1 MHQGILPCG
10 AFHATFRVMTK
21 APRNNDVDTPLIR
34 FRRERGMSQIMFGA
48 MFDPPVNKSTVSR
61 WEANGVPLERVIEV
75 EKVTGVPRQ
84 ELAPDMFA
92 VEAS

>member
-1 MHQGILPCG
+1 
-10 AFHATFRVMTK
+10 
-21 APRNNDVDTPLIR
+21 
-34 FRRERGMSQIMFGA
+34 MSQIMFGA